1 MLYAMVPAT
10 LLIINIILNWD
21 SLKNYGFREKNL
33 DEAGQVH
40 VRYNEFILSA
50 ICYFIVDM
58 MWGILYEFNESME
71 LFPVLYAFTVL
82 YFMMMFLTML
92 TWTRSVVAYLDRGRR
107 RSTVLL
113 YGVWTMFG
121 LVVLC
126 LILNQFYP
134 FMFSFNAA
142 YEYIGEFGRNIA
154 FILQIAF
161 YIAFSAYMLHV
172 AHKSIGRQKNRY
184 NAVALTSIVLG
195 VFLVFQIV
203 YTFYPFYA
211 VGLMIGI
218 CLIHSFVQLGAKKEN
233 DIHNNIAL
241 AMAED
246 YAAIFYIEIKS
257 GEYLSFDESLNNKFL
272 HVSSAG
278 KDFFRESREKID
290 EYVYPDDK
298 KYAKRF
304 FHKEAML
311 KNLEGRRS
319 FSFKYRIII
328 DDEPRYFLFTV
339 MRDSKGQYIILYVKD
354 IEDELNAEKALK
366 ENQKKTITFGQ
377 IAESLASNYD
387 EIYYVN
393 IEYSNYVGYE
403 VNSQYGQLEI
413 SRSGDDFFSDSIAH
427 IKRTVHNR
435 DRDQVYGF
443 INKDNLIST
452 LENHKDCSIDFR
464 IIIDGKTR
472 FTRMI
477 VRKTSD
483 GTHFII
489 CVEDIDAEVQREKQ
503 QLRALKTAKELA
515 RRDELT
521 GVKNMTAYKELE
533 KSAQGNIDNG
543 MDYLD
548 FGLIVCDANNLKQI
562 NDTQGHTAGDEY
574 IKESARLICDI
585 FAHSPVF
592 RVGGDEFVVFLRG
605 YDYASRHE
613 LMDRLRAQVRENKQ
627 AGTGV
632 ILSAG
637 MSEYRPEIDSFVS
650 DIFDR
655 ADKEMYEDKQRLK
668 S

>member
-33 DEAGQVH
+33 YEAGQVP

-92 TWTRSVVAYLDRGRR
+92 TWTRFVVAYLDRGRR

-172 AHKSIGRQKNRY
+172 AHKSIGRQKIRY

-195 VFLVFQIV
+195 GFLVFQIV

-246 YAAIFYIEIKS
+246 YAAIFYIEIES
-257 GEYLSFDESLNNKFL
+257 GEYLSFDESLKNKFL
-272 HVSSAG
+272 QVSPTG
-278 KDFFRESREKID
+278 KDFFREARERI
-290 EYVYPDDK
+290 EECVYPDDME
-298 KYAKRF
+298 YAKNLF
-304 FHKEAML
+304 YKEAML
-311 KNLEGRRS
+311 RNLEGRRS

-339 MRDSKGQYIILYVKD
+339 MRDSKGKYIILYIKD

-393 IEYSNYVGYE
+393 IECSNYVGYE

-427 IKRTVHNR
+427 IKRTVHKR
-435 DRDQVYGF
+435 DRDQVYEF
-443 INKDNLIST
+443 INKDNLISA

-477 VRKTSD
+477 VRQTSD

-533 KSAQGNIDNG
+533 KSVQWNIDNG

-548 FGLIVCDANNLKQI
+548 FGLIVCDANNLKKI